1 MDDVKNK
8 VDENVVKNVVKEDTL
23 AKLDAVVRDL
33 MYELGKL
40 DGYLD
45 SLTTILSNKNH
56 N

>member
-1 MDDVKNK
+1 MDVENK
-8 VDENVVKNVVKEDTL
+8 VDEDVVKNVVKEDTL

>member
-1 MDDVKNK
+1 MDVKNK
-8 VDENVVKNVVKEDTL
+8 VDEDVDENVVKEDTL
-23 AKLDAVVRDL
+23 AKLDEVVRDL

-45 SLTTILSNKNH
+45 SLMTILSNKNH